1 MIIIKLL
8 FLFISIGV
16 SAFCIVKINGLPD
29 KELSFKKNDK
39 KITFYICI
47 GGIVDF
53 ILIMLA
59 GGIASSIASP
69 IVVDECATVIIIIL
83 SAIYFCITIVTTRKL
98 RRRIREYVNDKKF
111 YYDISEL
118 NKSAYIKMIF
128 FMIEIGWLRG

>member
-29 KELSFKKNDK
+29 KELSFKENDK
-39 KITFYICI
+39 KISFYMCI

-53 ILIMLA
+53 IFFILI
-59 GGIASSIASP
+59 GSIASP
-69 IVVDECATVIIIIL
+69 IVLYDSDAIPMIIF
-83 SAIYFCITIVTTRKL
+83 SVVWFGVSIVTTRKL

-111 YYDISEL
+111 YYNISEL
-118 NKSAYIKMIF
+118 NKSAFIKMIF
-128 FMIEIGWLRG
+128 L